1 MIDAVPDERLYGNS
15 YSKNVSSRPLGEK
28 RAHNVCD
35 LYLALILQMDFM
47 WEGIK
52 SGEYF
57 STSAQINKMCSK
69 PEPFKSSL
77 NPESL

>member
-1 MIDAVPDERLYGNS
+1 MSLWKTHIAKMCPQDLWGQ
-15 YSKNVSSRPLGEK
+15 K

-35 LYLALILQMDFM
+35 LYLALTLRMDFM

-52 SGEYF
+52 SGDYF